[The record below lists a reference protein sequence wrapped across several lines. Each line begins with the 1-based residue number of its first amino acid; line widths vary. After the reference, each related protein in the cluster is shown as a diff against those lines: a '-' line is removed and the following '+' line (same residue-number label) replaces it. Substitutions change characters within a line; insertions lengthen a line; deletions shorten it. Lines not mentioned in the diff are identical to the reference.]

1 LALEIKKERS
11 GREEGKRSRRRNRG
25 KEGGG
30 VTTATPASESSESS
44 ERRRATSS
52 IEKKALLSVAGFS
65 AHELASS
72 SDLPPEDA
80 KQTEVLSPNCN
91 NQDEPFPPWSER

>member
-1 LALEIKKERS
+1 M
-11 GREEGKRSRRRNRG
+11 
-25 KEGGG
+25 
-30 VTTATPASESSESS
+30 TTATPASESS